1 MYEELYVTVFM
12 IERLGKTI
20 PVCFQHK

>member
-20 PVCFQHK
+20 QVCFQHK